1 MNTLLQAARFGAL
14 ASLFGL
20 AACVPTPEPV
30 PTNDASVDAEIK
42 LDAPPPKAT
51 LVPTT
56 APELADFLITQ
67 RYLDFASESGLH
79 QSEGPHF
86 GKVITCMNPLLKAS
100 LQAGNREHP
109 QGAAAVKE
117 LYKGGQTLLGWAVM
131 VKVAPKSGAG
141 EGYYWFEAQSGRVLA
156 EGVGQPVCAQCHQVG
171 SDFILSAFPLR

>member
-1 MNTLLQAARFGAL
+1 M
-14 ASLFGL
+14 
-20 AACVPTPEPV
+20 PTPEPV

-86 GKVITCMNPLLKAS
+86 GKVITFMNPLLKAS